1 MAGRLSFSVA
11 INLLTEN
18 FKKGA
23 NQVQSLFSKM
33 KGSVLGFAAVLGIGG
48 ASLRNFIETTAG
60 FEAAVSK
67 LSAILGTTPGQIK
80 ALTDNAKKLGETTKY
95 TAAEVTNLQ
104 TELAKLGF
112 TKNEILSATE
122 SVLKFAQATDSELAE
137 AAALAGASLRM
148 FGAEAT
154 ESKRYV
160 SAMSIATTKSA
171 LSFSYLRDALPTVGP
186 VAKAFNFEIEDTLAL
201 LGKLADSG
209 FDASSAATATRNILL
224 NLADSGGKLATAL
237 GKPVKSLPELVS
249 GLQKL
254 RDKGVD
260 LNTTLQ
266 LTDKRSVAAFNAF
279 LQSAD
284 KITPLREAITG
295 VEGDLDQM
303 AATMGDNVKGAMAGL
318 GSAWEA
324 LMVKMSETTNGPLKG
339 LIKWI
344 TDLLRDIKSGFTGMV
359 TFVAFLISGKLLQS
373 IIAFFAKQWAFI
385 DTSLNKAKV
394 SEEQKLLATQTRIE
408 AEKALEAEL
417 TAFETMENGKRL
429 GSKQR
434 VKKAEIAL
442 AKAAAAEKRAIL
454 SAETAEIKAASL
466 RSTTVWGKMGKTV
479 TLGFAKVF
487 QSIKMLFSTF
497 WVTALITAIG
507 SVIGKM
513 VNMYTEAKRIKSI
526 FSDYKAEA
534 AAIQPSAEVSQLEAL
549 RDIAGDIN
557 RSDKER
563 KKALDE
569 IASRLNVIKGKNESD
584 LDYQKRIN
592 DKIKDRIKLL
602 EETARAEFYAQQK
615 VSAEHEFKTLK
626 KDLKL
631 QGMKEGN
638 LEYMMSNIA
647 KYKDTG
653 SKTALQKAIDLYS
666 DEARKAGVG
675 FSKDYQNKLVEMSN
689 YWQIMVDSSKEM
701 ADATANSLNLKSD
714 KVTVAGDKKDNE
726 PLKKAEEEYHSS
738 LKNYRNQLD
747 AGAITQDQYN
757 TAIDR
762 LNADTVVKLGGI
774 LGKSADANKTY
785 ADALLGTLNP
795 QVTESSKIQ
804 AELAKV
810 QDEYNQSIKLAKDKL
825 DRKLI
830 SEEEYREAIISAAE
844 SAANSA
850 ISIKGIGD
858 AADEFINK
866 LQDVSISN
874 ISAPTLG
881 KRDTTFDYKASQT
894 DKISGEL
901 DVWSKYKEE
910 LEQLKKEHKGL
921 SDDLQDKLNTAI
933 ANVDSLEKAL
943 KIAQVKQDIKDFS
956 KDLNEG
962 IYSGIKDIASS
973 SDRVV
978 SSFSQLRDVMND
990 VDATE
995 WERIMVVW
1003 NAMTNVV
1010 DSFLSIV
1017 KMIENLTEITNKLTQ
1032 AKETESVVDTELTGT
1047 KVANAATETAATATA
1062 ATTQAAVQ
1070 VAASKAISEAA
1081 TIEMAAKSTA
1091 AYAAIPFAGSA
1102 LAAAQIA
1109 AMEAMI
1115 MAASIPKFANGGIV
1129 SNGPTSGDRI
1139 LARVNAGEMILN
1151 GSQQANLFDAI
1162 NSGRLGG
1169 NTNVIVSGEA
1179 KLRGDT
1185 AFMQIS
1191 NYMKKT
1197 GKRLPL

>member
-23 NQVQSLFSKM
+23 NQVQYLFSKM

-224 NLADSGGKLATAL
+224 NLADSGGELATAL

-324 LMVKMSETTNGPLKG
+324 LMIKMSETTNGPLKG

-359 TFVAFLISGKLLQS
+359 TFVAFIISGKLLQS
-373 IIAFFAKQWAFI
+373 IIAFFAKYWAFI
-385 DTSLNKAKV
+385 GDSLNKAKV
-394 SEEQKLLATQTRIE
+394 AEEQKLLATQTRIE

-417 TAFETMENGKRL
+417 TAFETTENGKRL

-466 RSTTVWGKMGKTV
+466 RSTTVWGKMWKTL

-534 AAIQPSAEVSQLEAL
+534 EKIGNTQEVVMLKKQLKIMNDKKQSQ
-549 RDIAGDIN
+549 DNIN
-557 RSDKER
+557 NAQAQLQKMLGKEY
-563 KKALDE
+563 KTQDE
-569 IASRLNVIKGKNESD
+569 INKAV
-584 LDYQKRIN
+584 QKRIE
-592 DKIKDRIKLL
+592 LL
-602 EETARAEFYAQQK
+602 KETARADFHARKQVEFEDKNKELARGIGMSSEQMNRL
-615 VSAEHEFKTLK
+615 A
-626 KDLKL
+626 KL
-631 QGMKEGN
+631 YNG
-638 LEYMMSNIA
+638 
-647 KYKDTG
+647 KDTSTQNFG
-653 SKTALQKAIDLYS
+653 YYSLAVKEIVTENGDIGKYTRSQIDKAVSEYAENLKTIN
-666 DEARKAGVG
+666 
-675 FSKDYQNKLVEMSN
+675 FSSSELGKSIVTANKLN
-689 YWQIMVDSSKEM
+689 KTPTGGGIDSKKV
-701 ADATANSLNLKSD
+701 LK
-714 KVTVAGDKKDNE
+714 
-726 PLKKAEEEYHSS
+726 EEEKSYNKQFEE
-738 LKNYRNQLD
+738 LGAKLEV
-747 AGAITQDQYN
+747 GAITQAEYN
-757 TAIDR
+757 KALGELNVKMFAQAKGTNDKGVLESEYYKNLKIAADNAVKNKDR
-762 LNADTVVKLGGI
+762 NESLVELEKTQKDYNDKVREYQAQFEKGLISQKELNANVAALSI
-774 LGKSADANKTY
+774 DAAKT
-785 ADALLGTLNP
+785 
-795 QVTESSKIQ
+795 
-804 AELAKV
+804 
-810 QDEYNQSIKLAKDKL
+810 
-825 DRKLI
+825 
-830 SEEEYREAIISAAE
+830 AAGL
-844 SAANSA
+844 
-850 ISIKGIGD
+850 KGIGKEAEMFITAMQVN
-858 AADEFINK
+858 AAILK
-866 LQDVSISN
+866 SPIK
-874 ISAPTLG
+874 IKP
-881 KRDTTFDYKASQT
+881 RDSTFDYKKTKVDIASENL
-894 DKISGEL
+894 DKA
-901 DVWSKYKEE
+901 KEYADK
-910 LEQLKKEHKGL
+910 LKEQARSMGKTL
-921 SDDLQDKLNTAI
+921 SDELANAM
-933 ANVDSLEKAL
+933 ANVPTLEEAL
-943 KIAQVKQDIKDFS
+943 KLAQVKQDIKDFS

-995 WERIMVVW
+995 WERIMAVW

-1010 DSFLSIV
+1010 DSFLSII
-1017 KMIENLTEITNKLTQ
+1017 KMIENLTEITNKLTK
-1032 AKETESVVDTELTGT
+1032 AKETESVVDTALTGT